1 MNDFHR
7 APDHDLPTFGAFL
20 RMRRRNAGSGIAAIM
35 DFVLLRMRHHDAW
48 SPETS
53 EAIAPKKGFE
63 SLRGHKYCLLTTFR
77 KSGEAVPTPV
87 WFGLADGTV
96 YLESEAVV
104 GKVKRIRSNPRVQIA
119 PCTLRGKP
127 LGPPVEGR
135 ARILG
140 PNESERAERAIADHY
155 GMFRKLFDGV
165 GNRLE
170 VNSIKIAVESPSNGA
185 PGPTDAE

>member
-7 APDHDLPTFGAFL
+7 AADHDLPSFGAFL
-20 RMRRRNAGSGIAAIM
+20 WMRRRNAGSRIAAIM
-35 DFVLLRMRHHDAW
+35 DFVLLRMRHRDAW
-48 SPETS
+48 SPATS
-53 EAIAPKKGFE
+53 KLIAAEQGFE

-77 KSGEAVPTPV
+77 KSGEPVPTPV
-87 WFGLADGTV
+87 WFGLTDGKV
-96 YLESEAVV
+96 YVESEVV

-140 PNESERAERAIADHY
+140 PSESERAECAIADHY

-170 VNSIKIAVESPSNGA
+170 VNSVKIAVESPA
-185 PGPTDAE
+185 DRAAGPTDAE

>member
-1 MNDFHR
+1 MGSRRYPLEHHR
-7 APDHDLPTFGAFL
+7 PGFGAFL
-20 RMRRRNAGSGIAAIM
+20 RMRRRHAGSRIAAII
-35 DFVLLRMRHHDAW
+35 DFVLLRLRHRDAW
-48 SPETS
+48 TTESAES
-53 EAIAPKKGFE
+53 LASDQGFE

-77 KSGEAVPTPV
+77 KSGEPVPTPV
-87 WFGLADGTV
+87 WFGLADGNV

-127 LGPPVEGR
+127 LGTPIEAR

-140 PNESERAERAIADHY
+140 PDESERAERAIADHY
-155 GMFRKLFDGV
+155 GLFRKLFDGV

-170 VNSIKIAVESPSNGA
+170 VNSVKIEVEL
-185 PGPTDAE
+185 PTDRLAAPVSAE